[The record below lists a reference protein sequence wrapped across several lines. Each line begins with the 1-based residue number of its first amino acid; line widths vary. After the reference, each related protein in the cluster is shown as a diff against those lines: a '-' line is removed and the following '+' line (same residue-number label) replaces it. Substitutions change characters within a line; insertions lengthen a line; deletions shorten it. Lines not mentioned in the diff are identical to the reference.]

1 MQEPIKIG
9 ISACLL
15 GESVRWNGG
24 HSRDRFLTD
33 TLGLIVSFVPVC
45 PEVECGMGTP
55 RETLRLV
62 GEPERP
68 RLVTSKTGEDKT
80 EQMVGWARGKVR
92 DLEKEDLCGFI
103 FKKNSPSSGL
113 LRVKLYN
120 EKGGLSKNGVG
131 MFARAFT
138 DHFPRIPVEEEGRL
152 HDPGLREN
160 FIENIFT
167 LKRWRQTLSD
177 RKTIGKLVDFHTRHK
192 LLLLSHSEKH
202 YRLMGKLVA
211 GGKQLPMADLYEQY
225 ESLLMTAVRLKT
237 TPKKNINVL
246 MHMLGYFKK
255 QLTSDEKSELLEV
268 IDHYR
273 SGNLPLIVPLTLFNH
288 YIRKYDQPY
297 LKNQVYLN
305 PHPIELKIRAFL

>member
-160 FIENIFT
+160 FIENIFS